1 MLSSIQSRVNRFWRW
16 LGGEHGGIM
25 DEFIV
30 TTGMWIF
37 SSVVVMILAGLIWAA
52 LSVDVQAMTGVLQN
66 LF

>member
-1 MLSSIQSRVNRFWRW
+1 MLSSMRIKVKNVRRW
-16 LGGEHGGIM
+16 LKVEHGGIM

-37 SSVVVMILAGLIWAA
+37 ATIVVLVLAGLIWSA
-52 LSVDVQAMTGVLQN
+52 LSGDATAMSHVLSN

>member
-1 MLSSIQSRVNRFWRW
+1 
-16 LGGEHGGIM
+16 M

-52 LSVDVQAMTGVLQN
+52 LSGDVQAMTGVLQN

>member
-1 MLSSIQSRVNRFWRW
+1 MLSSIQSRVNRLWRW
-16 LGGEHGGIM
+16 LGGEQGGIM

-52 LSVDVQAMTGVLQN
+52 LSGDVQAMTGVLQN

>member
-1 MLSSIQSRVNRFWRW
+1 MLSSIRGKVKNVRRW
-16 LGGEHGGIM
+16 LKDEHGGIM

-37 SSVVVMILAGLIWAA
+37 STIVVLVLAGLIWAA
-52 LSVDVQAMTGVLQN
+52 LSGDITAMSNVLKN